1 MSILEKETEDS
12 LIEPELDLS
21 EDLKLSGTS
30 NDFNQNQFQ
39 GGDMVDL
46 LGDGVP
52 GYETTG
58 EDETDD
64 DIALNVLNKKTN
76 SLMAF
81 YLAKDA
87 CEV

>member
-64 DIALNVLNKKTN
+64 DIALNVLNKKPTP
-76 SLMAF
+76 
-81 YLAKDA
+81 
-87 CEV
+87 